1 MSHSLQ
7 EPSVLTQ
14 GSCVNLALSSG
25 LWARQ
30 LLYSLLSLSFRP
42 TCHRDDTVLSEVGI
56 CHAVDIL
63 VLGTVAFD
71 EHFTIN

>member
-1 MSHSLQ
+1 M
-7 EPSVLTQ
+7 LTLLYPR
-14 GSCVNLALSSG
+14 GFG
-25 LWARQ
+25 ARQ

-42 TCHRDDTVLSEVGI
+42 TCHRDDTVLFEVGI

-63 VLGTVAFD
+63 VFGTVVFD